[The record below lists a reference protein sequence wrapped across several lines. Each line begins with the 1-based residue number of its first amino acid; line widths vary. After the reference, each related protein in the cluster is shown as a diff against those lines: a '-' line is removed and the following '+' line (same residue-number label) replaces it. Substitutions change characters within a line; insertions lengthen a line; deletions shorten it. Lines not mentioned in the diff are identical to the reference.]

1 MIKSALFLVNF
12 FGVLLLGIFT
22 AEEVNVENN
31 LPESMAPGSK
41 KLVELVIKKDQIQG
55 FSKLEL
61 TLPYGFIITPVDLK
75 GASFTF
81 TAQKA
86 KFVWMTIPT
95 EADFTVK
102 YYLESSENMEGNYSI
117 NGIFSYVKDNKR
129 VDITIP
135 PKSVFINRSMAPEI
149 DEIAQTMPQ
158 VKIEPELIEMVCE
171 RSIERVNDS
180 EYIIT
185 LQIKN
190 NIIKDFGKILE
201 TVPNNCKTEKIK
213 DEGAVVTQDKNTIK
227 FVWFETPQTQ
237 TFEVSYKI
245 LCLSPTIQPVIKG
258 QLSYV
263 ENGNPV
269 SIDVIQGAT
278 PGDAVAVAQT
288 TQTETPQT
296 ELPKTTTTTT
306 VPVVVQP
313 ENKPEEIAVLP
324 EVKTTAKPETKSATN
339 KTETNNTNAATAE
352 TTAVAENKKDN
363 KVPVTSVPEPET
375 GITYKVQIMAAHKV
389 VNKTYLKQK
398 FSFEDQYN
406 IENHE
411 GWVKYT
417 TGKFSEYKQARDAR
431 EQITQKH
438 SGLPGPFV
446 TAYNQGERITVQEA
460 LLLTSQQWYK

>member
-1 MIKSALFLVNF
+1 MIKSILFLVNF

-61 TLPYGFIITPVDLK
+61 TLPYGFDITPVDLK

-95 EADFTVK
+95 ESDFTIT
-102 YYLESSENMEGNYSI
+102 YYLQSSDNMEGNYSI
-117 NGIFSYVKDNKR
+117 NGTFSYVKENKR
-129 VDITIP
+129 VDLKIA
-135 PKSVFINRSMAPEI
+135 PKSILINKLMAPEI
-149 DEIAQTMPQ
+149 DEVAQTMPQ

-171 RSIERVNDS
+171 RTIERLTDS
-180 EYIIT
+180 EYLVT

-190 NIIKDFGKILE
+190 NTIKDFGKILE
-201 TVPNNCKTEKIK
+201 TVPTNCKTEKIK

-245 LCLSPTIQPVIKG
+245 LCLSPTIQPIIKG

-263 ENGNPV
+263 ENGNP
-269 SIDVIQGAT
+269 ITLDVIQVSSLPT
-278 PGDAVAVAQT
+278 DAVAT
-288 TQTETPQT
+288 NRSTQTETLKT
-296 ELPKTTTTTT
+296 EIPKTETAMPALLELNETS
-306 VPVVVQP
+306 
-313 ENKPEEIAVLP
+313 PEELAVLP
-324 EVKTTAKPETKSATN
+324 EVKVKTFDPKNNVSKTDIVTPKVAITETTVTADNKKETKA
-339 KTETNNTNAATAE
+339 
-352 TTAVAENKKDN
+352 
-363 KVPVTSVPEPET
+363 PITSVPEPEM

-389 VNKTYLKQK
+389 VNKTYFKQK

-417 TGKFSEYKQARDAR
+417 TGKYVEYKQARDAR
-431 EQITQKH
+431 EEITQKH
-438 SGLPGPFV
+438 NRLPGPFV

-460 LLLTSQQWYK
+460 LLLSSQQWYK

>member
-1 MIKSALFLVNF
+1 MIKSILFLVNF

-22 AEEVNVENN
+22 AEDVNVENN

-41 KLVELVIKKDQIQG
+41 KLVQLVIKKDQIQG

-61 TLPYGFIITPVDLK
+61 TLPYGFNITPVDLK

-95 EADFTVK
+95 EADFTVT

-117 NGIFSYVKDNKR
+117 NGIFSYVKENKR
-129 VDITIP
+129 VDINIP
-135 PKSVFINRSMAPEI
+135 PKSVFVNRAMAPEV

-171 RSIERVNDS
+171 RTISKVTDS

-185 LQIKN
+185 LQVRN

-201 TVPNNCKTEKIK
+201 TVPNNCKTEKIT

-227 FVWFETPQTQ
+227 FVWFETPQTT

-245 LCLSPTIQPVIKG
+245 LCLSPTIQPVITG

-263 ENGNPV
+263 ANGNPI
-269 SIDVIQGAT
+269 SLDIIQGASTTGDVVASNT
-278 PGDAVAVAQT
+278 PT
-288 TQTETPQT
+288 KTEDPKPTVT
-296 ELPKTTTTTT
+296 EPTKTIDE
-306 VPVVVQP
+306 P
-313 ENKPEEIAVLP
+313 IATLP
-324 EVKTTAKPETKSATN
+324 EVKVNVPTETKTN
-339 KTETNNTNAATAE
+339 VTKAE
-352 TTAVAENKKDN
+352 TGTPKSTTNETTVTSENKKET
-363 KVPVTSVPEPET
+363 KVPVTSIPEPEI

-398 FSFEDQYN
+398 FSFEDQFN

-417 TGKFSEYKQARDAR
+417 TGKFAEYKQARDAR
-431 EQITQKH
+431 EEITQKH